1 MMAHDQNTER
11 LIKEIS
17 AQKSSNI
24 AVVFHTC
31 RGETCPPY
39 SQWIRRSLQST
50 LLTPEHGR
58 LLTCAPLHCLRGTG
72 FTPFTDLIFT
82 IFFFFFTHWQTKMMG
97 DVLLTGSL
105 CDRMSPPFFPVRQLF
120 ISHSFQLCGGRLG
133 IIEAAAAAMDNNRLT
148 PNWAVQEP
156 QKTSSQPPGSW
167 SYSEKPALGLI
178 MNLGSARA
186 QTRGI

>member
-72 FTPFTDLIFT
+72 FTPFADLIFT
-82 IFFFFFTHWQTKMMG
+82 IFFFFFFTHWQTKMMG

-133 IIEAAAAAMDNNRLT
+133 IIEAAAQLWTTIDWRPTELSRNHKRPAPSPLAAEAILRN
-148 PNWAVQEP
+148 PH
-156 QKTSSQPPGSW
+156 
-167 SYSEKPALGLI
+167 
-178 MNLGSARA
+178 
-186 QTRGI
+186 